1 MDLATTGSKDWVAW
15 NLDDVRMRPRGRS
28 NNRHLANLIYNGAE
42 CMDVWVNGQAL
53 RRDGTTL
60 TVNEGAVL
68 DEIDEAVAT
77 YYEGVE

>member
-1 MDLATTGSKDWVAW
+1 
-15 NLDDVRMRPRGRS
+15 MRPRGRS

>member
-1 MDLATTGSKDWVAW
+1 
-15 NLDDVRMRPRGRS
+15 
-28 NNRHLANLIYNGAE
+28 
-42 CMDVWVNGQAL
+42 MDVWVNGQAR